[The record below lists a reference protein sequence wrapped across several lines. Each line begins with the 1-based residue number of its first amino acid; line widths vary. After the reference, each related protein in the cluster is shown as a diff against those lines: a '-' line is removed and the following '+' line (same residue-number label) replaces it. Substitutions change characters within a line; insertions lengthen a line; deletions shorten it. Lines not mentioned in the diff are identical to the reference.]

1 MSLAIQKAGLFKQDF
16 ANQFSWYVD
25 EAGPDVAR
33 RFQVAL
39 DNSLKKIAQRPDLGS
54 RRRFKNPQLQGLRS
68 IPVERP
74 FDKLLL
80 FYRAK
85 VDHIEAWR
93 LMHGA
98 RDLPRRLVEPP
109 E

>member
-1 MSLAIQKAGLFKQDF
+1 MSLAIHKAEFFKQDF
-16 ANQFSWYVD
+16 VNQFGWYVD

-39 DNSLKKIAQRPDLGS
+39 DNSLQKISRQPDLG
-54 RRRFKNPQLQGLRS
+54 RRR
-68 IPVERP
+68 
-74 FDKLLL
+74 
-80 FYRAK
+80 
-85 VDHIEAWR
+85 R
-93 LMHGA
+93 LMHGT